1 MKMLSSRLVL
11 SFFIIVTLTG
21 TMSCGPKLE
30 DKVKAFEETYN
41 SHDVEKIMSFYA
53 DDALHEVPGTFL
65 LKGKK
70 ELRDLAEY
78 DKVLNFH
85 LSFKQCKVEGDT
97 ITCELTVIDDWT
109 RTAGIQKVT
118 YSSKI
123 VFKDGLIKQW
133 ITVPTSESAQ
143 AINNLV
149 RSLMEYAS
157 KEKPQLLK
165 EMMPEGKFIYNAENA
180 RKLLALEQEWWK
192 VTH

>member
-1 MKMLSSRLVL
+1 MKMISSSLVL
-11 SFFIIVTLTG
+11 SFFMIVTLAW
-21 TMSCGPKLE
+21 TMYCGPKLE

-41 SHDVEKIMSFYA
+41 SHDVEKIMSFYTDGA
-53 DDALHEVPGTFL
+53 VHEVPGTFL
-65 LKGKK
+65 LNGKK

-78 DKVLNFH
+78 DEVLNFH
-85 LSFKQCKVEGDT
+85 LSFKQCKVESNT
-97 ITCELTVIDDWT
+97 ITCELTVTDDWT

-133 ITVPTSESAQ
+133 ITVPTQESAQ

-149 RSLMEYAS
+149 RSLIEWTS

-180 RKLLALEQEWWK
+180 RKLLTLE
-192 VTH
+192 

>member
-1 MKMLSSRLVL
+1 MISSRLVL
-11 SFFIIVTLTG
+11 SFFMIATLAWI
-21 TMSCGPKLE
+21 MSCGTKLE

-53 DDALHEVPGTFL
+53 DDAVHEGPGTFL

-78 DKVLNFH
+78 DKTMNFR
-85 LSFKQCKVEGDT
+85 LSFKQCTVKADT
-97 ITCELTVIDDWT
+97 ITCELTVTDDWT

-123 VFKDGLIKQW
+123 VFRDGLIKQW
-133 ITVPTSESAQ
+133 ITVPTPESAQ
-143 AINNLV
+143 EINNLV
-149 RSLMEYAS
+149 RSLIEYAS

-180 RKLLALEQEWWK
+180 RKLLALEREWK
-192 VTH
+192 TTH

>member
-1 MKMLSSRLVL
+1 MKMISSRLVL
-11 SFFIIVTLTG
+11 SFFMIATLAWTMTCG
-21 TMSCGPKLE
+21 TKPE

-53 DDALHEVPGTFL
+53 DDAVHEVPGTFL

-70 ELRDLAEY
+70 EFRDLAEY
-78 DKVLNFH
+78 DKTLNFH
-85 LSFKQCKVEGDT
+85 LSFKQCTVKADT
-97 ITCELTVIDDWT
+97 ITCELTVTDDWT

-123 VFKDGLIKQW
+123 EFRDGLIKQW
-133 ITVPTSESAQ
+133 ITVPTPESAQ
-143 AINNLV
+143 EINNLV
-149 RSLMEYAS
+149 RGLIEYAS

-180 RKLLALEQEWWK
+180 RKLLALEQEWK
-192 VTH
+192 ATY